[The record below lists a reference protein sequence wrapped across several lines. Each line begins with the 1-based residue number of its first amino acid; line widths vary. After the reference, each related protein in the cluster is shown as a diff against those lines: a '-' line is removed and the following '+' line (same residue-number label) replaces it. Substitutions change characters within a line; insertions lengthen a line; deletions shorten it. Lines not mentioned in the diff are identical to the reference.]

1 MTIRWSLSCGMV
13 VLGLFLS
20 AQSDAFAGEV
30 YGRITMD
37 GASVGDAASVAA
49 QCGKASYEAKS
60 TDKSGSYH
68 LIVGQSGKCT
78 LTVTHKG
85 ARASLDIVSQED
97 AVQYD
102 IDLSMKDGKLTARR
116 R

>member
-13 VLGLFLS
+13 ALGLFLS
-20 AQSDAFAGEV
+20 ARSDALAGEV
-30 YGRITMD
+30 YGRITVD
-37 GASVGDAASVAA
+37 GASVGAAASVAA
-49 QCGKASYEAKS
+49 QCGKTSYEGKS
-60 TDKSGSYH
+60 TDKTGTYH
-68 LIVGQSGKCT
+68 LIIGQSGKCT

-85 ARASLDIVSQED
+85 GSAGLDIVSQED

>member
-1 MTIRWSLSCGMV
+1 MTIRSSLWCG
-13 VLGLFLS
+13 VLVMGLFLS
-20 AQSDAFAGEV
+20 AQSDALAGEV

-37 GASVGDAASVAA
+37 GTSVGAAASVAA
-49 QCGKASYEAKS
+49 QCGKTSYEGKS
-60 TDKSGSYH
+60 TDKSGGYH
-68 LIVGQSGKCT
+68 LIVGQSGKCS

-85 ARASLDIVSQED
+85 AAASLDIVSQED